1 MLYLIA
7 ANWHMAASYADQ
19 RHLVHWTFVSSLRIM
34 YEAGR
39 HQYYVLVDG
48 YDKHPDWKRVHERLE
63 ARKWVRV
70 EPIEDHYIGILDD
83 DD

>member
-7 ANWHMAASYADQ
+7 ANWHKAASYADQ
-19 RHLVHWTFVSSLRIM
+19 RHLVHWTYVSTLRIM

-39 HQYYVLVDG
+39 YCYYVLVDD
-48 YDKHPDWKRVHERLE
+48 YKNHPDWKRVQERLV

-70 EPIEDHYIGILDD
+70 IPLEGIFEDE
-83 DD
+83 